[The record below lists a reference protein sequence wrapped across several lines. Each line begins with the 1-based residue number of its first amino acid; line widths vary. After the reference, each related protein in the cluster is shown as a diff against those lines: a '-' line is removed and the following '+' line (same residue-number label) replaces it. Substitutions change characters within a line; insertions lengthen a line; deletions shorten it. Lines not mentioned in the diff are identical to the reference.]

1 MTIKQNQE
9 LSDVC
14 TYLKNVVIKHTPDDF
29 IINEQF
35 RFGLSD
41 AEILAGINAFRTF
54 LYQLYDKI
62 AAEDSK
68 IGIDEFAAVLYF
80 IGIQGE
86 LESQKKRELSV
97 RGSDLLIKTKKNS
110 VPHQTMKKMSAKR
123 VTEIFMFLSGLDFS
137 FADIDYT
144 KPIKLSE
151 TGVFCLSSEKDSD
164 VIVGLK
170 LLAKAQEH
178 LDGDR
183 DRLQNGFM
191 RCDFQSLASEVPIL
205 PDMKMVNYADTQPPD
220 VKDWLLDLDKLLTDN
235 GCRINAEIMDYA
247 RMEYWKGKQLMCTVH
262 LGITE
267 CKIAPSTKKIKT
279 LDDIASVLPDAFV
292 AALKEDGC
300 ECGRGCKKGPF
311 RILHNG
317 EEYLSCINPPHKPA
331 GFLVPLHNEDSRK
344 IIRRWIEEEL
354 SS

>member
-1 MTIKQNQE
+1 MATKQNQA

-29 IINEQF
+29 IVNEQF

-62 AAEDSK
+62 AAENSQ
-68 IGIDEFAAVLYF
+68 IGIDEIAAILYF
-80 IGIQGE
+80 TGIQGE
-86 LESQKKRELSV
+86 FETQEKHELAV

-123 VTEIFMFLSGLDFS
+123 VAEIFMFLSGLGLS

-151 TGVFCLSSEKDSD
+151 TGVFRLSNKNDSD
-164 VIVGLK
+164 MIVGLK

-205 PDMKMVNYADTQPPD
+205 PDMKMENYADTQPPD
-220 VKDWLLDLDKLLTDN
+220 VKKWLLDLDKLLTDS
-235 GCRINAEIMDYA
+235 GCRINAEIMGYA
-247 RMEYWKGKQLMCTVH
+247 RVEYWKGKQLVCTVH
-262 LGITE
+262 LGIDE
-267 CKIAPSTKKIKT
+267 CKIAPGTKKIKT
-279 LDDIASVLPDAFV
+279 LDDIAPVLPDTFLE
-292 AALKEDGC
+292 ALKEDGC
-300 ECGRGCKKGPF
+300 ECGRRCKKGPF
-311 RILHNG
+311 KIVHNG
-317 EEYLSCINPPHKPA
+317 AEYLSCNNPPHKPA
-331 GFLVPLHNEDSRK
+331 GFLVPVHDADNRK
-344 IIRRWIEEEL
+344 IIYKWLEKEV
-354 SS
+354 